1 MDIFENETG
10 DTFKCSIGILLM
22 ENVQSESPDDKLIT
36 IRQRLE
42 DTIRLKYGQISRS
55 ELTALHPMDTY
66 VEYYKKF
73 GYSYHVLSQ
82 FESIIKGKSIPSGLP
97 LVEAMFMAELKN
109 MLLTAGHDFDK
120 IKAPMGLSASTGI
133 ESYMTMNGKAVT
145 TVPGDFA
152 LADQEGIISSI
163 LRGPDLRTAITKHT
177 TCVFYTVYAPQG
189 VEEQLV
195 QKHLSDIEAYV
206 HMVSEKSVTR
216 ITGVF

>member
-1 MDIFENETG
+1 MDIFNNETG
-10 DTFKCSIGILLM
+10 NASKCSIGILLM
-22 ENVQSESPDDKLIT
+22 ENVYNDSSDDKLMT
-36 IRQRLE
+36 IRQELE
-42 DTIRLKYGQISRS
+42 DTIRSKYGQASRA
-55 ELTALHPMDTY
+55 ELKALHPMDTY

-73 GYSYHVLSQ
+73 GYSYHVLPQ

-120 IKAPMGLSASTGI
+120 IKAPMGLSTSTGK
-133 ESYMTMNGKAVT
+133 ESFMTISGKVVT

-152 LADQEGIISSI
+152 IADQEGILSSI

-177 TCVFYTVYAPQG
+177 TCVLYTVYAPQG
-189 VEEQLV
+189 VEERLV
-195 QKHLSDIEAYV
+195 HNHLRDIESYV

-216 ITGVF
+216 IAGIF